1 MNAKKVFH
9 IAAVFCLVVMMLA
22 PLARASAEDNNHS
35 IKMSGLP
42 TNSFQGYGWPEG
54 TLELVNDHDPRPLH
68 YEFMMER
75 EGEFEWTSEERG
87 PREWVASIK
96 RIGEPADKAR

>member
-1 MNAKKVFH
+1 MTETVRLD
-9 IAAVFCLVVMMLA
+9 V
-22 PLARASAEDNNHS
+22 RD
-35 IKMSGLP
+35 LP
-42 TNSFQGYGWPEG
+42 PWERHPKIFETWEALRLGD

-96 RIGEPADKAR
+96 RIGEPADKAH